1 LSIPEFNFKKPT
13 KMKCNPL
20 IIIGCLLLFSASCH
34 HTHRH
39 AADEH
44 EHACVSGVDCPEE
57 SGKHKDYGIEA
68 VRTEAFGPVIRAT
81 AQILPAQGDEQVV
94 VARTNGIVHFPD
106 NELVDGKAVGA
117 GQHLF
122 FIESAGLADDNLR
135 VRYATAESEYIRA
148 KAEYERKNELARE
161 QIVSESE
168 RMQAQTTFVQAESE
182 FNNLRKNF
190 SGGRQALIAP
200 LTGYITRLPVRNGE
214 YVEAGQ
220 AVLTVSQNRNLLI
233 RAEIQPKFSDRLDH
247 ITAAAFRILNSETV
261 FSLEEL
267 QGKVLSFG
275 RTTGTDSPFL
285 PVIFQVRNN
294 GRLLPGSFVEVYIQ
308 TLTNRQALTVP
319 NSAILEE
326 MGNYVVFVQK
336 DSGELEK
343 RLIHKGD
350 TDGFR
355 TEIREG
361 VAAGEQVVTQGAME
375 VKLAQAT
382 GQLDAHGG
390 HVH

>member
-1 LSIPEFNFKKPT
+1 
-13 KMKCNPL
+13 MKYNPL

-34 HTHRH
+34 HTHRR

-44 EHACVSGVDCPEE
+44 ACVAGDDCPEE
-57 SGKHKDYGIEA
+57 SGESKDYGVEA
-68 VRTEAFGPVIRAT
+68 VRIEAFGPVIRAT
-81 AQILPAQGDEQVV
+81 AQILPAQGDEQVI

-106 NELVDGKAVGA
+106 NDLVDGKAVGA

-135 VRYATAESEYIRA
+135 VRYATAESEYIRT
-148 KAEYERKNELARE
+148 KAEYERKSELAKE

-168 RMQAQTTFVQAESE
+168 RMQAQTAFIQAESE
-182 FNNLRKNF
+182 FNNLRNNF
-190 SGGRQALIAP
+190 SGGRQAVVAP
-200 LTGYITRLPVRNGE
+200 LTGYVTRLPVRNGE

-233 RAEIQPKFSDRLDH
+233 RADIQPKFFDRLDH
-247 ITAAAFRILNSETV
+247 ISSAAFRVLNSETA

-326 MGNYVVFVQK
+326 MGNYLVFVQK
-336 DSGELEK
+336 ASGELEK
-343 RLIHKGD
+343 RLINKGD

-361 VAAGEQVVTQGAME
+361 VSAGEQVVCQGAME
-375 VKLAQAT
+375 VKLAQAA
-382 GQLDAHGG
+382 GRLDAHAG